1 METSTAQTQPLDLLT
16 PPQLARELKTT
27 PQTIGVWHRKGII
40 PAAVACGRVIRFN
53 RAAVLTALAAHS
65 NQKAAR

>member
-1 METSTAQTQPLDLLT
+1 MDTAGTQPLDLLT

-53 RAAVLTALAAHS
+53 RSEVLAALAANSKKGGSHP
-65 NQKAAR
+65 

>member
-1 METSTAQTQPLDLLT
+1 MDTPETQPLDLLT

-40 PAAVACGRVIRFN
+40 PSAIACGRVIRFN
-53 RAAVLTALAAHS
+53 RADVLAALANRRETAE
-65 NQKAAR
+65 K